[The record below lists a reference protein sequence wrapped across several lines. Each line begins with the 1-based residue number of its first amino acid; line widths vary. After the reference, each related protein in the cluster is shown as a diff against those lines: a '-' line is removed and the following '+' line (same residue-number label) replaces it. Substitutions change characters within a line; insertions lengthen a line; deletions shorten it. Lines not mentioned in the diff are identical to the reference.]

1 MRTKKIKRYRDI
13 FRLLMRYG
21 RSDLVTRL
29 RKGTDIHGA
38 TGDVNE
44 PKRLAADLQALGP
57 TFVKLGQLLS
67 TQVEY
72 LPDEYRNALDELQEG
87 VSPISIEEVRDT
99 VSRELGREIASVFSR
114 FDPHPLA
121 SASLAQVHRAELF
134 DGTQVAVKVQRADIK
149 DIILQDLEIFS
160 EITHIL
166 DRTVPKTRGLRL
178 PEVIPVLRDT
188 LIRELDFHQES
199 MNLKALAV
207 ALKEFDRILIP
218 QPFQELT
225 TELVLTMEL
234 IDGKKITNL
243 TPAERESIDGDR
255 MVEDLLKAYMQQI
268 LKNGMVHVD
277 PHPGNLHVTPAGNL
291 VILDLGMVTHVS
303 QEMRTIYAELF
314 AAVGD
319 GRGGDAADLALRL
332 GEREADFDAFKWRN
346 SVSGLVAQYQNTTLE
361 SIPVGRLMLQM
372 SEIASQCGVRRPIEF
387 SILGSTLLKL
397 DRVIKLLAPD
407 YNPNDFM
414 RRHAPRFLLGQMSD
428 AVSMGKAFTTF
439 VESAELFSSLPRH
452 GNDIL
457 SMLKQNQLQFK
468 VDAIDE
474 SRLITGIQK
483 IANRITMGLVVASM
497 IIGAALLTNVETDF
511 TIFGYPGVAMI
522 LFLVAVVFGAA
533 QLVDILIS
541 DEHRPKR
548 IKHGPKR

>member
-1 MRTKKIKRYRDI
+1 VL
-13 FRLLMRYG
+13 FR
-21 RSDLVTRL
+21 
-29 RKGTDIHGA
+29 
-38 TGDVNE
+38 
-44 PKRLAADLQALGP
+44 
-57 TFVKLGQLLS
+57 
-67 TQVEY
+67 
-72 LPDEYRNALDELQEG
+72 
-87 VSPISIEEVRDT
+87 SPV
-99 VSRELGREIASVFSR
+99 
-114 FDPHPLA
+114 
-121 SASLAQVHRAELF
+121 
-134 DGTQVAVKVQRADIK
+134 
-149 DIILQDLEIFS
+149 
-160 EITHIL
+160 
-166 DRTVPKTRGLRL
+166 
-178 PEVIPVLRDT
+178 
-188 LIRELDFHQES
+188 
-199 MNLKALAV
+199 
-207 ALKEFDRILIP
+207 
-218 QPFQELT
+218 
-225 TELVLTMEL
+225 
-234 IDGKKITNL
+234 
-243 TPAERESIDGDR
+243 ERESIDGDQ

-268 LKNGMVHVD
+268 LTNGMVHVD

-407 YNPNDFM
+407 YNPKEFM
-414 RRHAPRFLLGQMSD
+414 RRHAPKFLLRQMSD

-522 LFLVAVVFGAA
+522 LFLAAVVFGAA

-548 IKHGPKR
+548 VKHGPKR